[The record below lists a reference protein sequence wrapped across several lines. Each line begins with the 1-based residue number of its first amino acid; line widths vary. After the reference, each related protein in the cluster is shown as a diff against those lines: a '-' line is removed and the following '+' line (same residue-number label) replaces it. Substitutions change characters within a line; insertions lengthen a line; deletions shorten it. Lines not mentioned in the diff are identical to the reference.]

1 MSFYTPKTL
10 NIDGVGPCEFPFE
23 EYIATMDPEK
33 VNYHYTD
40 DLSTT
45 PWPLGTRVLVTGANG
60 YVAHRL
66 IPELL
71 FRGYTVRCMYRNKS
85 SPAILSHPK
94 IEIVYADCLNEE
106 ELNSAVQDVDYA
118 YYLIHSMREKNN
130 EFVEK
135 DQRAAKNFRE
145 AAERCG
151 VKKIVY
157 LGGLGE
163 KNDRMSS
170 HLRSRREVGYIL
182 TQGSVPVIR
191 VRAAIIIG
199 TGSAS
204 YELMKALI
212 VNNRFIPFL
221 PEFNSRCQPIAIRD
235 VVKYLVGIME
245 TSGLST
251 CVYQIGCKDI
261 LTYQEMLL
269 KFAKIM
275 NRRVRFIDVS
285 WVPFP
290 VQWMC
295 RLYACWLHC
304 FISIPI
310 NITSLLLYSLKTNV
324 VCTDNKVASVL
335 SFEPL
340 DFKTSVKWAQEKE
353 KNSMVFSHWS
363 DVRPANMA
371 DLLPIC
377 EFEASDFI
385 IEEHD
390 VLIPVSPEE
399 VFPHICKIGGKH
411 GWNHANLLWEIRGWI
426 DRLLGGVGLHRGR
439 RDLSNL
445 RAGDSVD
452 FWRVEK
458 LEINRELLLR
468 AEMITPGLSW
478 LQFQLNL
485 EAEKTTRLTLR
496 AHFIPKPFWGN
507 IYWSVLSSFH
517 SYIFKGMLENFK
529 KQSLQTTT
537 G

>member
-1 MSFYTPKTL
+1 L
-10 NIDGVGPCEFPFE
+10 NLDGPRPCGFLAE
-23 EYIATMDPEK
+23 EYIAGMDPEK

-40 DLSTT
+40 DLSTN
-45 PWPLGTRVLVTGANG
+45 PWPLDTRILVTGANG

-85 SPAILSHPK
+85 SPPILSHPNL
-94 IEIVYADCLNEE
+94 EVVYADCLNEE
-106 ELNSAVQDVDYA
+106 ELSLAVKDVDYT

-135 DQRAAKNFRE
+135 DQQAAKNFQE
-145 AAERCG
+145 AAERCN
-151 VKKIVY
+151 VKRIVY

-163 KNDRMSS
+163 KNKRMSP
-170 HLRSRREVGYIL
+170 HLRSRREVGHLL
-182 TQGSVPVIR
+182 TLGSVPVIR

-221 PEFNSRCQPIAIRD
+221 SEFNSRCQPIAIRD
-235 VVKYLVGIME
+235 VIKYLVGIME
-245 TSGLST
+245 TPDLKT

-261 LTYQEMLL
+261 LTYKEMIVE
-269 KFAKIM
+269 FAKTLK
-275 NRRVRFIDVS
+275 RSVRFVDVS

-310 NITSLLLYSLKTNV
+310 NITSLLLSSLKTDV
-324 VCTDNKVASVL
+324 ICTDNAVTAIL
-335 SFEPL
+335 AFEPL
-340 DFKTSVKWAQEKE
+340 DFKTSVEWAQEKE
-353 KNSMVFSHWS
+353 RNSMVFSHWS
-363 DVRPANMA
+363 DVRPENMA

-385 IEEHD
+385 IEEHG
-390 VLIPVSPEE
+390 VLIAAPPEE
-399 VFPHICKIGGKH
+399 VFLQVFWIGGKH

-426 DRLLGGVGLHRGR
+426 DRLLGGVGLNRGR
-439 RDLSNL
+439 RDSSNL
-445 RAGDSVD
+445 RTGDSVD

-458 LEINRELLLR
+458 LELNRELLLR

-478 LQFQLNL
+478 LQFQLEP
-485 EAEKTTRLTLR
+485 EAENATRLTLR

-507 IYWSVLSSFH
+507 IYWSALSNFH

-537 G
+537 E